1 MQIKFQSII
10 EQIISDPCII
20 LFIVL
25 LIISLLSK
33 SRKMTY
39 FNFNKIITEYIKA
52 FKNIIFVVA
61 KLILIIIPTL
71 FAVRLSLIT
80 ESTINII
87 AIIITVVTALFFCL
101 LTFLPDM
108 NQRLVDDSKISSNEA
123 EIYKELIKETY
134 HIIMF
139 EIFICI
145 IVLIMCF
152 MIIFSKTN
160 SIFGSYVIY
169 YLVFIMV
176 SDMFVILSRIFNL
189 IEGMLQ

>member
-145 IVLIMCF
+145 IV
-152 MIIFSKTN
+152 
-160 SIFGSYVIY
+160 
-169 YLVFIMV
+169 
-176 SDMFVILSRIFNL
+176 
-189 IEGMLQ
+189 